1 MNRRRVLAA
10 AVLTAVIAAV
20 LAVIV
25 YTEHA
30 NATETISVYVLTHNV
45 TGGALYAGSDVQ
57 RVDLHASSND
67 FNYQTSAPGG
77 PPRRYARDLS
87 TGDILRQD
95 DLVPA
100 SSQAEIAVTVQAPPP
115 LNAGDRVDVFAAYG
129 GQQQALIGRA
139 VLVETV
145 SAGEL
150 TLLVPAADEQAWVA
164 VGSSNVALH
173 VARTTPGSQVDGPP
187 VSAGEAIRL
196 LCGSACAGSGPAI
209 TATP

>member
-10 AVLTAVIAAV
+10 AVLTVVIAAV

-30 NATETISVYVLTHNV
+30 NATGTISVYVLTHNV
-45 TGGALYAGSDVQ
+45 TGGALYSGSDVQ
-57 RVDLHASSND
+57 RIDLHASSND

-77 PPRRYARDLS
+77 QPSRYARDLS

-100 SSQAEIAVTVQAPPP
+100 SSQSEIAVTVQAPPP
-115 LNAGDRVDVFAAYG
+115 LNPGDRVDVFAAYG
-129 GQQQALIGRA
+129 AQQQALIGRA

-173 VARTTPGSQVDGPP
+173 VARTTPGSQTDGPP
-187 VSAGEAIRL
+187 VSAGAAIRL
-196 LCGSACAGSGPAI
+196 LCGSACAGSGPVV
-209 TATP
+209 TAAP